1 MPSQSRWCLEST
13 LAYFAN
19 GAGSRSGGNGGTDSL
34 VSAAAF
40 FAAAGAAAAPAPML
54 LGSDENV
61 MPVSAF
67 ELRDL
72 ATLPALPW
80 HAHSSLPP
88 YQQPAARPGG
98 CVMATP
104 CCTS

>member
-1 MPSQSRWCLEST
+1 VQAAEAVATAEPILLSQLP
-13 LAYFAN
+13 L
-19 GAGSRSGGNGGTDSL
+19 
-34 VSAAAF
+34 F

-104 CCTS
+104 CCIS